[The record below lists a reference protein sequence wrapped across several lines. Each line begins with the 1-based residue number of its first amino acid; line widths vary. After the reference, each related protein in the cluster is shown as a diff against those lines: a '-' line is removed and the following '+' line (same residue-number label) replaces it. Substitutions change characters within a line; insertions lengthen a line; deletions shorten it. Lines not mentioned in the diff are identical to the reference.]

1 MDMSTAFLISIPL
14 MLLAVGVSIAPVLVV
29 SIREHRLLTGQR
41 SRHAVSAPRVPAR
54 TSPSVVEQDADAQD
68 AVMALEEATI
78 AVNRLRA
85 RRDGAANADVN
96 ESLRLA
102 SVDLRRALVSL
113 GDAGR

>member
-1 MDMSTAFLISIPL
+1 MGMSTAFLITIPL
-14 MLLAVGVSIAPVLVV
+14 MLLAVGVAVAPLLVM

-41 SRHAVSAPRVPAR
+41 SRHEVSAPRAPAR
-54 TSPSVVEQDADAQD
+54 TTPSVVEQDADAQA
-68 AVMALEEATI
+68 AVIVLEEATI

-85 RRDGAANADVN
+85 RRDGATNADVD

-113 GDAGR
+113 GDVAR